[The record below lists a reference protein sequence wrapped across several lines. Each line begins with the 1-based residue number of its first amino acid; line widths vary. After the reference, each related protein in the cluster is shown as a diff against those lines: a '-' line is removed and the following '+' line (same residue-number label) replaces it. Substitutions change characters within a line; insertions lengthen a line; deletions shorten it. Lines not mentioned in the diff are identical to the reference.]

1 MRSFDGGAV
10 RAAVAVLVGLAMAV
24 AVAWWKGTPPPPR
37 VEKPA
42 PSTPPSG
49 SAAPSPV
56 GVATWP
62 TPFSVASKELP
73 PPDSLPPGTIRI
85 LVLGDSV
92 ASFLGVA
99 LRYRQDEAR
108 AFVAERGVG
117 SCSIFP
123 ARTRVVDGKP
133 VVGTSCSATWARDT
147 EELRPDVTLL
157 VLGGA
162 FLGDQAC
169 EPAWLDSYEQRILTL
184 KEAMGASAGRVVLT
198 RVPYPMGGWRH
209 GNVLGQADCYNEML
223 RKTAGKARLP
233 VLDLMGY
240 LCRARGD
247 GEGGAS
253 APLGGGPGGAN
264 RPEGPGECMTESQG
278 RPIRPDGLHFDGVGA
293 EETARWVLRE
303 LRRMVAEGGR
313 ESPARPE

>member
-1 MRSFDGGAV
+1 MCSFDGGAV

-24 AVAWWKGTPPPPR
+24 AVARWEGTPPPPR
-37 VEKPA
+37 VETPA
-42 PSTPPSG
+42 PSTPPS
-49 SAAPSPV
+49 APAPV

-73 PPDSLPPGTIRI
+73 PPDSLPPGTLRI

-169 EPAWLDSYEQRILTL
+169 EQAWLDSYEQRILTL

-223 RKTAGKARLP
+223 RKTAEKAHLP
-233 VLDLMGY
+233 SLDLMGY

-247 GEGGAS
+247 GPSRAGD
-253 APLGGGPGGAN
+253 
-264 RPEGPGECMTESQG
+264 CMTESQG
-278 RPIRPDGLHFDGVGA
+278 KPIRPDGLHFDGVGA

-313 ESPARPE
+313 ESPPRSE